1 MTVLKYDH
9 EKRPDFQGKD
19 PDVRAHYE
27 DVVARTLLAMKRRW
41 RLIALVV
48 ASALA
53 LACVVIPLMPRQYT
67 ATALVY
73 PNLFSGDREKLSP
86 LASVD
91 AASIVTS
98 EARLIVSDAILQAVV
113 RRLELDPG
121 PESGR
126 SRWWTESMDW
136 LRAMFLPETRNHS
149 PFDRQVAMLRNKVE
163 VAKDTRSYLIFIS
176 FTTRSADE
184 AARVVNTIAIE
195 YLRDKTIQRRQ
206 DAVAAAEGEL
216 GRQLATYGEK
226 HPNVLKAADALV
238 EARAALKEAI
248 SPQDGRPETF
258 VGGESIKLA
267 VPNRTPTSPR
277 GRVILGL
284 SVILGLMAGIGLA
297 LWCDWRGLEPRQL
310 LAGFPSL
317 GTFFGGDGAPP
328 APSGGGPPNSARSSR
343 RQGRH
348 SSQKNGA
355 GNPLPPPGRW
365 AQWWSKASL
374 VARRP
379 GNKRK

>member
-41 RLIALVV
+41 RLVALVV
-48 ASALA
+48 ASALT

-67 ATALVY
+67 ATAFVY
-73 PNLFSGDREKLSP
+73 PNLFSGEREKLSP

-91 AASIVTS
+91 AASIVNS

-121 PESGR
+121 FESGR
-126 SRWWTESMDW
+126 SGRWTESMDW
-136 LRAMFLPETRNHS
+136 LRGMFLPETRNHS

-184 AARVVNTIAIE
+184 AARIVNTIAIE

-216 GRQLATYGEK
+216 GRQLAAYGEK
-226 HPNVLKAADALV
+226 HPKVLKAADELV

-248 SPQDGRPETF
+248 SAQDGRPETF
-258 VGGESIKLA
+258 VSGESIKLA

-277 GRVILGL
+277 GRVILAL
-284 SVILGLMAGIGLA
+284 SVVLGLMAGIGLA

-310 LAGFPSL
+310 LAGFLPL
-317 GTFFGGDGAPP
+317 GAFLRTDEAPP
-328 APSGGGPPNSARSSR
+328 GPSAGGPPTSACSSHR
-343 RQGRH
+343 EGRH
-348 SSQKNGA
+348 SSRKNGA
-355 GNPLPPPGRW
+355 GNALPPPGRL
-365 AQWWSKASL
+365 AQWWSKVPL
-374 VARRP
+374 VTRRP